1 MNEQTIIQNKKY
13 NVKLF
18 PIYKAISWD
27 LLFYYAISFLFLTQ
41 VKRLSASDVLF
52 VDAFYPIFKFVLQIP
67 CTFLINKLG
76 NRKCLIIGNLTVA
89 SSILALIL
97 SNNMIIL
104 IFSQFLSA
112 LGYALKNLTET
123 TLLYDS
129 IENGSKRNDLFS
141 LIDGKGSSYYY
152 YVDAITSLTTG
163 FLFVFNGYL
172 PMLIC
177 FFLCLASTTLSLK
190 FKDVIVVKKEVSK
203 ISLKTNLSDIKERL

>member
-1 MNEQTIIQNKKY
+1 MNEQTIIKNKKY

-112 LGYALKNLTET
+112 LGYAL
-123 TLLYDS
+123 S
-129 IENGSKRNDLFS
+129 
-141 LIDGKGSSYYY
+141 
-152 YVDAITSLTTG
+152 
-163 FLFVFNGYL
+163 FV
-172 PMLIC
+172 C
-177 FFLCLASTTLSLK
+177 
-190 FKDVIVVKKEVSK
+190 
-203 ISLKTNLSDIKERL
+203 ISLLLAIHEGCGVYTGCGV